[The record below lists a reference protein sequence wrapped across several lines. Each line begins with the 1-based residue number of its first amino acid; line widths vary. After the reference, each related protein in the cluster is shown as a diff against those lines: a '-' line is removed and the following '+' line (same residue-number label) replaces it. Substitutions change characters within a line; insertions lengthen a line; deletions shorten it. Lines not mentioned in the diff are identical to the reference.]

1 MHRGKKRVLREVLT
15 VLEMDSS
22 GRTGR
27 QRRTGNRRGPQTG
40 DDLELK
46 ESRSW
51 CLRTERGREMG
62 IRWGSHPNVHGNGK
76 TKRKRRDERDGVLTF
91 GQR

>member
-1 MHRGKKRVLREVLT
+1 MHRKKRELREVLT
-15 VLEMDSS
+15 ALEMDSN
-22 GRTGR
+22 GWTGR
-27 QRRTGNRRGPQTG
+27 QRRTDSRQTC

-62 IRWGSHPNVHGNGK
+62 IRWG
-76 TKRKRRDERDGVLTF
+76 
-91 GQR
+91 